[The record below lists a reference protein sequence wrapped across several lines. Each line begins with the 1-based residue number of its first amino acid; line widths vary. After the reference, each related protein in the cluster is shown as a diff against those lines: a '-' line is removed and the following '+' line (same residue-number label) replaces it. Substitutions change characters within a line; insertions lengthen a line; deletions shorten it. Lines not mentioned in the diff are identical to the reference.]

1 MTANKTKFLPSR
13 NSRAGRERETNNT
26 TGKQSGTRVIST
38 RKEMHRGRRWL
49 PKETTLNKVARYGFP
64 EEELNEEKDPV
75 R

>member
-1 MTANKTKFLPSR
+1 MIR
-13 NSRAGRERETNNT
+13 
-26 TGKQSGTRVIST
+26 T

-49 PKETTLNKVARYGFP
+49 RKETTLNKVARYGLP